1 MNVKTLATLVGAL
14 SLGTLATG
22 CASNK
27 AAGNPGTESTAKGAE
42 ATCKGGENTCK
53 GTKAATTPEKGAEG
67 KCGEGSCGKK

>member
-1 MNVKTLATLVGAL
+1 MNVKALATLVGAI

-42 ATCKGGENTCK
+42 ATCKGSEATCK
-53 GTKAATTPEKGAEG
+53 GMKATETPAKGAEG
-67 KCGEGSCGKK
+67 KCGEGTCGK